1 MRVWNAFRNYTL
13 LTLAPGGRMHLS
25 LFGGSGRNGIEPYFN
40 AALCAAHNLHFYSNW
55 LEAEQFLALLA
66 HTEPRR
72 ALLPSPFPLC
82 QSSGSKGQGLEAD
95 NYTASGISVSLLGPL
110 ECNSFLMSFFSGIN
124 KVNNNK
130 KKGFFSPSG
139 LASPDWEQSAWILIT
154 MSIFQPWIF
163 HNQLLFVY

>member
-1 MRVWNAFRNYTL
+1 
-13 LTLAPGGRMHLS
+13 MHLS

-40 AALCAAHNLHFYSNW
+40 AALCAAHNLHFYSNR
-55 LEAEQFLALLA
+55 LEAEQFLALP

-95 NYTASGISVSLLGPL
+95 NYAASGISVSLLGPL

-124 KVNNNK
+124 KVNK
-130 KKGFFSPSG
+130 KKKRFFSPSG
-139 LASPDWEQSAWILIT
+139 LASPD
-154 MSIFQPWIF
+154 
-163 HNQLLFVY
+163 